1 MKIKDTPAILT
12 PVRTREDLLFED
24 SLRPRSFD
32 EFIGQESVKSNL
44 KVFIEAARKRDEHLD
59 HVLLYGPP
67 GLGKTSLAYI
77 IAKEMGV
84 GIKPTA
90 GPVIERTGDLSAI
103 LSNLQSKE
111 ILFIDEIHRLHPSV
125 EEILYSAMED
135 FNLDIVIGQGP
146 SARSH
151 KLKLK
156 KFTLIGATT
165 RAGRIT
171 APLRGRFG
179 IIHRLDYY
187 KNEDIRKV
195 ILRAAAIL
203 KVKID
208 EAGAEQIALRG
219 RGTPRVANRLLR
231 RVRDYV
237 DVKGQGVIT
246 AKEARG
252 ALDMM
257 DVDSLGL
264 DDVDRKILL
273 TIIEN
278 FGGGPVGI
286 GTIAAAIDEE
296 KDTIE
301 SIYEPFLMRIGFL
314 DRTTRGRKLTA
325 RAYEHLGFSY
335 PHKGSAQP
343 RQKKLFKD

>member
-1 MKIKDTPAILT
+1 MPAILS
-12 PVRTREDLLFED
+12 PIRTKEDVLFED
-24 SLRPRSFD
+24 SLRPRTFD
-32 EFIGQESVKSNL
+32 EFVGQEKVKANL
-44 KVFIEAARKRDEHLD
+44 RVFIEAARKRDEQLD

-67 GLGKTSLAYI
+67 GLGKTSLAYL

-103 LSNLQSKE
+103 LTNMQTKE
-111 ILFIDEIHRLHPSV
+111 VLFIDEIHRLQPSV

-135 FNLDIVIGQGP
+135 FSLDIVIGQGP
-146 SARSH
+146 GARSH
-151 KLKLK
+151 KLKIK

-187 KNEDIRKV
+187 RDEDLQKV
-195 ILRAAAIL
+195 IQRSAKIL
-203 KVKID
+203 KVKVD
-208 EAGAEQIALRG
+208 DAGAGEIALRS

-237 DVKGQGVIT
+237 DVKGDGIIT
-246 AKEARG
+246 AKEAQR

-257 DVDSLGL
+257 EVDALGL
-264 DDVDRKILL
+264 DDVDRKILS

-314 DRTTRGRKLTA
+314 DRTIRGRVITPKA
-325 RAYEHLGFSY
+325 FAHLGY
-335 PHKGSAQP
+335 AYREPGQRGKAKAVG
-343 RQKKLFKD
+343 QKKLFKD

>member
-1 MKIKDTPAILT
+1 
-12 PVRTREDLLFED
+12 
-24 SLRPRSFD
+24 
-32 EFIGQESVKSNL
+32 
-44 KVFIEAARKRDEHLD
+44 
-59 HVLLYGPP
+59 
-67 GLGKTSLAYI
+67 
-77 IAKEMGV
+77 MGV

-103 LSNLQSKE
+103 LTNMQTKE
-111 ILFIDEIHRLHPSV
+111 VLFIDEIHRLQPSV

-135 FNLDIVIGQGP
+135 FSLDIVIGQGP
-146 SARSH
+146 GARSH
-151 KLKLK
+151 KLKIK

-187 KNEDIRKV
+187 RDEDLQKV
-195 ILRAAAIL
+195 IQRSAKIL
-203 KVKID
+203 KVKVD
-208 EAGAEQIALRG
+208 DAGAGEIALRS

-237 DVKGQGVIT
+237 DVKGDGIIT
-246 AKEARG
+246 AKEAQR

-257 DVDSLGL
+257 EVDALGL
-264 DDVDRKILL
+264 DDVDRKILS

-314 DRTTRGRKLTA
+314 DRTIRGRVITPK
-325 RAYEHLGFSY
+325 AYAHLGY
-335 PHKGSAQP
+335 AYREPGQRGKAKAVG
-343 RQKKLFKD
+343 QKKLFKD

>member
-1 MKIKDTPAILT
+1 MATPAILN
-12 PVRTREDLLFED
+12 PVRTKEDVLFED
-24 SLRPRSFD
+24 SLRPRSFE
-32 EFIGQESVKSNL
+32 EFIGQDSIKANL

-67 GLGKTSLAYI
+67 GLGKTSLAYL
-77 IAKEMGV
+77 IAKELGV

-90 GPVIERTGDLSAI
+90 GPVIERIGDLSAI

-111 ILFIDEIHRLHPSV
+111 MLFIDEIHRLNPSV

-135 FNLDIVIGQGP
+135 FCLDIVIGQGP

-151 KLKLK
+151 KLQLK

-171 APLRGRFG
+171 APLRSRFG

-187 KNEDIRKV
+187 RDDDIKRV
-195 ILRAAAIL
+195 ILRAADIL

-208 EAGAEQIALRG
+208 DEGAGQIALRS

-231 RVRDYV
+231 RVRDYA
-237 DVKGQGVIT
+237 DVRGQALIT
-246 AKEARG
+246 GREARH
-252 ALDMM
+252 ALDKME
-257 DVDSLGL
+257 VDSLGL
-264 DDVDRKILL
+264 DDVDRKILM

-286 GTIAAAIDEE
+286 GTISAAIDED

-314 DRTTRGRKLTA
+314 ERTTRGRKITA
-325 RAYEHLGFSY
+325 RAYEHLGFD
-335 PHKGSAQP
+335 PPGGRTAPAP

>member
-1 MKIKDTPAILT
+1 METVLS
-12 PVRTREDLLFED
+12 PVRTKEDLLFED
-24 SLRPRSFD
+24 SLRPRTFE
-32 EFIGQESVKSNL
+32 EFVGQDTVKSNL
-44 KVFIEAARKRDEHLD
+44 KIFIQAARKRNEQLD

-67 GLGKTSLAYI
+67 GLGKTSLAYL

-84 GIKPTA
+84 GIKPTS

-103 LSNLQSKE
+103 LSNLQGKE

-125 EEILYSAMED
+125 EEIMYAAMED
-135 FNLDIVIGQGP
+135 FSLDIVIGQGP

-171 APLRGRFG
+171 PPLRGRFG

-187 KNEDIRKV
+187 QKKDLRKIIKRSAS
-195 ILRAAAIL
+195 ILN
-203 KVKID
+203 VSID
-208 EAGAEQIALRG
+208 DDGAEQIALRS

-231 RVRDYV
+231 RVRDYA
-237 DVKGQGVIT
+237 DVKGTGKIT
-246 AKEARG
+246 GKEATTS
-252 ALDMM
+252 LDKME
-257 DVDSLGL
+257 VDSLGL
-264 DDVDRKILL
+264 DDVDRKILM

-278 FGGGPVGI
+278 YSGGPVGI
-286 GTIAAAIDEE
+286 NTIAAAIDEE

-314 DRTTRGRKLTA
+314 ERTTRGRRVTQK
-325 RAYEHLGFSY
+325 AYKHLGFSSS
-335 PHKGSAQP
+335 GSSPQG
-343 RQKKLFKD
+343 KLFKD

>member
-1 MKIKDTPAILT
+1 MREQKIPAILT
-12 PVRTREDLLFED
+12 PVRTKEDIQFED
-24 SLRPRSFD
+24 SLRPRTFD
-32 EFIGQESVKSNL
+32 EFVGQEKIKSNL
-44 KVFIEAARKRDEHLD
+44 RIFIEAAKKRGEQLD

-67 GLGKTSLAYI
+67 GLGKTSLAYL

-84 GIKPTA
+84 AMKPTA

-103 LSNLQSKE
+103 LTNLQKKE
-111 ILFIDEIHRLHPSV
+111 VLFIDEIHRLHPSV
-125 EEILYSAMED
+125 EELLYSAMED
-135 FNLDIVIGQGP
+135 FSLDLIIGQGP

-151 KLKLK
+151 KLQLR

-187 KNEDIRKV
+187 RDEDQRKIIR
-195 ILRAAAIL
+195 RSAALLGVAID
-203 KVKID
+203 D
-208 EAGAEQIALRG
+208 EGAEHIARRS

-231 RVRDYV
+231 RVRDYA
-237 DVKGQGVIT
+237 DVKADGVIT
-246 AKEARG
+246 AKEAEK

-257 DVDSLGL
+257 EVDSLGL
-264 DDVDRKILL
+264 DEVDRKILL

-278 FGGGPVGI
+278 YGGGPVGI
-286 GTIAAAIDEE
+286 ATIAAAIDEE

-314 DRTTRGRKLTA
+314 ERTLRGRKLTP
-325 RAYEHLGFSY
+325 RAYEHLGL
-335 PHKGSAQP
+335 PAPVAQTNS
-343 RQKKLFKD
+343 QKKLFKE

>member
-1 MKIKDTPAILT
+1 MKDSPITAVLT

-24 SLRPRSFD
+24 NLRPRNFD
-32 EFIGQESVKSNL
+32 EFIGQEIIKSNL
-44 KVFIEAARKRDEHLD
+44 KIFIKAAQKRDEQLD

-67 GLGKTSLAYI
+67 GLGKTSLAYL

-103 LSNLQSKE
+103 LTNLQQKE

-151 KLKLK
+151 KLRLK

-179 IIHRLDYY
+179 IIYRLDYY
-187 KNEDIRKV
+187 NEEDLKKIIKRSASILNIDIDDK
-195 ILRAAAIL
+195 
-203 KVKID
+203 
-208 EAGAEQIALRG
+208 GAYQIALRS

-231 RVRDYV
+231 RVRDYA
-237 DVKGQGVIT
+237 DVIGEGKINS
-246 AKEARG
+246 KEANK

-257 DVDSLGL
+257 EVDSLGL
-264 DDVDRKILL
+264 DEVDRKILMM
-273 TIIEN
+273 IIEN
-278 FGGGPVGI
+278 FRGGPVGI
-286 GTIAAAIDEE
+286 NTIAAAIDEE

-314 DRTTRGRKLTA
+314 ERTIRGRKATIK
-325 RAYEHLGFSY
+325 AYEHLGLKPKFSS
-335 PHKGSAQP
+335 PQH
-343 RQKKLFKD
+343 KLFK